1 VITQPIAVILSAAKL
16 SRISLAAV
24 PNLAH
29 ALPALPVVVPLLG
42 AALLAGLRKLLPRA
56 AHDTISIAVAATNL
70 VVCSL
75 LLSLSLRQTI
85 VYWFGNWYPRGPV
98 VLGITFVVD
107 PVSAGLATLAALL
120 TTLALLFSWRF
131 IDSGDSHLHPL
142 MLIFLAGMSGF
153 SLTGD
158 LFNLFV
164 FFELMSTAAF
174 ALCGLNQREPAPLQG
189 AFNFAVTN
197 TIAAFL
203 SLTGIALLYA
213 VTGALNMAQIG
224 LQIGSRHDPL
234 VLFAYTLLLC
244 GFLTKAALVPF
255 HFWLADAHAVS
266 PTPVCVLF
274 SGLMVELGL
283 YAVLR
288 LHAVVFQGSFA
299 AHAGHL
305 RLILLAL
312 GTLTAL
318 LGGIMCYAEHHLKR
332 LLAFS
337 TISHSGLMLL
347 ALALMTPASIAGF
360 LLYLLAHAFVKSA
373 LFFVA
378 GILLHRLRS
387 MSEPKLFGK
396 GRALP
401 FTAALWFL
409 GALGLA
415 GVPLFAT
422 MQAEALTSTA
432 AEDLHVRWISWIF
445 LLAGALT
452 GAAVL
457 RVGMHTFL
465 GLGAS
470 PLTDRSADVDELPET
485 PDGNH
490 RTPWYL
496 ITPPVLCILAAIALT
511 FLPSVRLAMVE
522 SATRLLSQ
530 PTYITTV
537 FKGSAYPPATP
548 ALHAHIA
555 SAALRGS
562 AAGLLAL
569 ALAFTSVFRKR
580 LPRPLRLGAFLEG
593 PLTPLRELHSGHPG
607 DYVLWM
613 TVGTAS
619 LGLCIMLFVH

>member
-1 VITQPIAVILSAAKL
+1 MM
-16 SRISLAAV
+16 
-24 PNLAH
+24 H

-42 AALLAGLRKLLPRA
+42 AALLAALRKFVPRA
-56 AHDTISIAVAATNL
+56 VHDTVGIAVAATNL
-70 VVCSL
+70 VLCSI
-75 LLSLSLRQTI
+75 LLSHSLRQTI
-85 VYWFGNWYPRGPV
+85 VYWFGNWYPRGPM
-98 VLGITFVVD
+98 VLGITFVID

-120 TTLALLFSWRF
+120 TTLALLFSWHF
-131 IDSGDSHLHPL
+131 VDSGDNHLHPL
-142 MLIFLAGMSGF
+142 VLVFLAGMSGF
-153 SLTGD
+153 ALTGD

-203 SLTGIALLYA
+203 VLTGIALLYA

-234 VLFAYTLLLC
+234 VLFAFTLLLC

-288 LHAVVFQGSFA
+288 LQAVIFQGSFA

-305 RLILLAL
+305 RLILLTL

-318 LGGIMCYAEHHLKR
+318 LGGVMCYAEHHLKR
-332 LLAFS
+332 MLAFS
-337 TISHSGLMLL
+337 TVSHSGLMLL
-347 ALALMTPASIAGF
+347 ALTFMTPASVAGF

-373 LFFVA
+373 LFFLA

-396 GRALP
+396 GRHLP

-432 AEDLHVRWISWIF
+432 AEALHAPWLSWIF

-457 RVGMHTFL
+457 RVGAHTFL
-465 GLGAS
+465 GLGAE
-470 PLTDRSADVDELPET
+470 PFTDRAADVDELPET
-485 PDGNH
+485 GEGSQ

-496 ITPPVLCILAAIALT
+496 ITPPAFCIAAAIVLT
-511 FLPSVRLAMVE
+511 FAPPVREHIL
-522 SATRLLSQ
+522 SGATRLLAQS
-530 PTYITTV
+530 TYITTV
-537 FKGSAYPPATP
+537 YKGAAPAPVTP
-548 ALHAHIA
+548 SVHPHIF
-555 SAALRGS
+555 AARLRGS

-569 ALAFTSVFRKR
+569 ALAATSVFRKR
-580 LPRPLRLGAFLEG
+580 LPRHLRLGAFLEG

-613 TVGTAS
+613 TVGTAT
-619 LGLCIMLFVH
+619 LGLAIMIFVR

>member
-1 VITQPIAVILSAAKL
+1 MDKL
-16 SRISLAAV
+16 M
-24 PNLAH
+24 H
-29 ALPALPVVVPLLG
+29 ALPALPVVLPLLG
-42 AALLAGLRKLLPRA
+42 AALLAALRKALPRSA
-56 AHDTISIAVAATNL
+56 QDSISIAFGLANL

-75 LLSLSLRQTI
+75 LLSQALRQTV
-85 VYWFGNWYPRGPV
+85 VYWFGNWYPRGPI
-98 VLGITFVVD
+98 VLGIGFVVD

-131 IDSGDSHLHPL
+131 VDAGDNHLHPL
-142 MLIFLAGMSGF
+142 LLVFLAGMSGF

-158 LFNLFV
+158 IFNLFV

-224 LQIGSRHDPL
+224 LQIASRHDPL
-234 VLFAYTLLLC
+234 VLFAFTLLLC
-244 GFLTKAALVPF
+244 GFLTKAAVVPF

-288 LHAVVFQGSFA
+288 LHAVIFQGSFT

-305 RLILLAL
+305 RLILLSL

-318 LGGIMCYAEHHLKR
+318 FGGVMCYAEHHLKR

-347 ALALMTPASIAGF
+347 ALSLMTPASIAGF

-387 MSEPKLFGK
+387 MSEPKLFRK

-401 FTAALWFL
+401 FTAVLWFL

-415 GVPLFAT
+415 GVPVFAT
-422 MQAEALTSTA
+422 MRAEALTATA
-432 AEDLHVRWISWIF
+432 AEALHAQWISWIF

-452 GAAVL
+452 AAAVL

-465 GLGAS
+465 GLGS
-470 PLTDRSADVDELPET
+470 CPLTDRSAQVDELPET
-485 PDGNH
+485 PDGNQ

-496 ITPPVLCILAAIALT
+496 FTPPALCIVAAILLT
-511 FLPSVRLAMVE
+511 FAPAVHRGVLE
-522 SATRLLSQ
+522 SATRLLAQ

-537 FKGSAYPPATP
+537 FKGSA
-548 ALHAHIA
+548 A
-555 SAALRGS
+555 SPDLPDVHPDLLPAALRGS

-569 ALAFTSVFRKR
+569 ALAASSVFRQR
-580 LPRPLRLGAFLEG
+580 LPRALRIGAFLEG
-593 PLTPLRELHSGHPG
+593 PLLPLRELHSGHPG
-607 DYVLWM
+607 DYVLWL
-613 TVGTAS
+613 TVGTAT
-619 LGLCIMLFVH
+619 LGFSILIFTR

>member
-1 VITQPIAVILSAAKL
+1 M
-16 SRISLAAV
+16 RLAE
-24 PNLAH
+24 

-42 AALLAGLRKLLPRA
+42 AAALAGMRKVLPRA
-56 AHDTISIAVAATNL
+56 AYDTLAIAVAATNL

-75 LLSLSLRQTI
+75 LLSHSLPQTV
-85 VYWFGNWYPRGPV
+85 VYWFGNWYPRGPI

-120 TTLALLFSWRF
+120 TTLALIFSWRF
-131 IDSGDSHLHPL
+131 VDAGGNHLHPL
-142 MLIFLAGMSGF
+142 MLVFLAGMSGF

-164 FFELMSTAAF
+164 FFELMSTSAF
-174 ALCGLNQREPAPLQG
+174 AMCGLNQREPAPLQG

-197 TIAAFL
+197 TIAAFMT
-203 SLTGIALLYA
+203 LTGIAILYA
-213 VTGALNMAQIG
+213 MTGALNMAQIG
-224 LQIGSRHDPL
+224 LQIGSRHDPP

-244 GFLTKAALVPF
+244 GFFTKAALVPF

-288 LHAVVFQGSFA
+288 IHAVIFAEALGSRTER
-299 AHAGHL
+299 L
-305 RLILLAL
+305 RLILLGVGA
-312 GTLTAL
+312 LTAV
-318 LGGIMCYAEHHLKR
+318 LGGVMCYAEHHLKR
-332 LLAFS
+332 MLAFS

-347 ALALMTPASIAGF
+347 ALGLMTPASVAGF

-387 MSEPKLFGK
+387 MSEPKLFGT
-396 GRALP
+396 GAALP
-401 FTAALWFL
+401 FPAVLWFL

-422 MQAEALTSTA
+422 VRGEAYASVAAEALH
-432 AEDLHVRWISWIF
+432 LGWVSWIF
-445 LLAGALT
+445 VLSGALT
-452 GAAVL
+452 AGAVL

-465 GLGAS
+465 RLGS
-470 PLTDRSADVDELPET
+470 EPVSDRAAEVDELPET
-485 PDGNH
+485 GEDE

-496 ITPPVLCILAAIALT
+496 MAPPALCLAAAIGLT
-511 FLPSVRLAMVE
+511 FVPGLAPRAVE
-522 SATRLLSQ
+522 AAGRLLAQ
-530 PTYITTV
+530 GTYITTV
-537 FKGSAYPPATP
+537 YKGAAAAPAVAAVHAEWAGSAV
-548 ALHAHIA
+548 
-555 SAALRGS
+555 RGC
-562 AAGLLAL
+562 AAGLLGLGL
-569 ALAFTSVFRKR
+569 ALSSVYRRR
-580 LPRPLRLGAFLEG
+580 LPRPLRLGAYLEG
-593 PLTPLRELHSGHPG
+593 PLTALRELHSGHPG

-613 TVGTAS
+613 TVGTAT
-619 LGLCIMLFVH
+619 LGLLIMILLR

>member
-1 VITQPIAVILSAAKL
+1 M
-16 SRISLAAV
+16 
-24 PNLAH
+24 H
-29 ALPALPVVVPLLG
+29 ALPALPVVIPLIG

-56 AHDTISIAVAATNL
+56 VHDTLAICIALSNLLICSI
-70 VVCSL
+70 
-75 LLSLSLRQTI
+75 LLSHALQQTI
-85 VYWFGNWYPRGPV
+85 VYWFGNWYPRGPI
-98 VLGITFVVD
+98 VLGIAFVVD
-107 PVSAGLATLAALL
+107 PVSAGLATLAAFLA
-120 TTLALLFSWRF
+120 TLALLFSWRF
-131 IDSGDSHLHPL
+131 VDAGQNHFHPL
-142 MLIFLAGMSGF
+142 MLVFLAGLSGF

-203 SLTGIALLYA
+203 ALTGIALLYA

-224 LQIGSRHDPL
+224 LQIGARHDPL
-234 VLFAYTLLLC
+234 VLFAYALLLC
-244 GFLTKAALVPF
+244 GFLTKAALLPF

-288 LHAVVFQGSFA
+288 LQAVIFQGSFA
-299 AHAGHL
+299 AQAGHI
-305 RLILLAL
+305 RLILLTL
-312 GTLTAL
+312 GSATAVF
-318 LGGIMCYAEHHLKR
+318 GGVMCYAEHHLKR
-332 LLAFS
+332 MLAFS
-337 TISHSGLMLL
+337 TISHSGLMLT

-360 LLYLLAHAFVKSA
+360 LLYLVAHAFVKSA

-396 GRALP
+396 GRVLP
-401 FTAALWFL
+401 PTAVVWFL
-409 GALGLA
+409 GGLGLA

-422 MQAEALTSTA
+422 MRAEALTSTA
-432 AEDLHVRWISWIF
+432 AEALHAPWVSWIF
-445 LLAGALT
+445 LAAGALT
-452 GAAVL
+452 GGAVL

-465 GLGAS
+465 GWGTC
-470 PLTDRSADVDELPET
+470 PLTDRAAEVDELPET
-485 PDGNH
+485 KDNDQG
-490 RTPWYL
+490 TPWYL
-496 ITPPVLCILAAIALT
+496 FAPPAICIVAAIALT
-511 FLPSVRLAMVE
+511 FSPVMRAQILS
-522 SATRLLSQ
+522 SATRLLAQ
-530 PTYITTV
+530 TTYITTV
-537 FKGSAYPPATP
+537 YKGA
-548 ALHAHIA
+548 
-555 SAALRGS
+555 AALPASPEVRPDVLPAVFRGS

-569 ALAFTSVFRKR
+569 ALAATSVLRKR

-593 PLTPLRELHSGHPG
+593 PLTAMRELQSGHPG

-613 TVGTAS
+613 TVGTAT
-619 LGLCIMLFVH
+619 LGLAIMIFVR